1 MDPVE
6 WLVVLLMPRHEFSHQ
21 FARLWDVSC
30 RRWPVIGLA
39 DLGKQFFD
47 FLRARWWYGL
57 QRLGAGEQ
65 AFGPGTV

>member
-1 MDPVE
+1 VDRVE
-6 WLVVLLMPRHEFSHQ
+6 RLVVLPMPRHEFSHQ
-21 FARLWDVSC
+21 FARLGNVSC
-30 RRWPVIGLA
+30 RRGLVTGLA